1 MAGRHRR
8 YNNDMEKGDFD
19 DENSAEKQGISV
31 TDITMN
37 QLTIE
42 SEICSDTSDME
53 QDNDLDDQTSSSC
66 STSSDSDSA
75 ETENEECPDE
85 EAKKFLKE
93 VHQRKLIAY
102 KRAGSPYTNNEREL
116 RKHVRILRSNTSE
129 EIIIFPHAGKPRN
142 IRVLPRIR
150 ESPNLSVNPHEELM
164 QEWIDTFLK
173 LS

>member
-19 DENSAEKQGISV
+19 DENSTEKQGISV
-31 TDITMN
+31 TD
-37 QLTIE
+37 
-42 SEICSDTSDME
+42 
-53 QDNDLDDQTSSSC
+53 NDLDDQTLSSC
-66 STSSDSDSA
+66 STSSDSDCT

-85 EAKKFLKE
+85 EAKNFLKE
-93 VHQRKLIAY
+93 LHQRKLIAY

>member
-19 DENSAEKQGISV
+19 DENSTEKQGISV
-31 TDITMN
+31 T
-37 QLTIE
+37 
-42 SEICSDTSDME
+42 
-53 QDNDLDDQTSSSC
+53 DNDLDDQTSSSC
-66 STSSDSDSA
+66 STSSDSDCT

-85 EAKKFLKE
+85 EAKNFLKE
-93 VHQRKLIAY
+93 LHQRKLIAY

-150 ESPNLSVNPHEELM
+150 ESPSLSVNPHEELM